1 MQSFLRTRK
10 LPEAAASWITCTLH
24 YIHTYTHT
32 QVSLCPRGYRSHKEL
47 YSLSFHHAECILL
60 CHLCEALLMKTV
72 ISPYLRWAPLVC
84 CTQTH
89 SSPSHTH
96 TFFLS
101 SLLPPHHLLPLSPHQ
116 PSIGF
121 KWTAN
126 YNPTILTED
135 LSQSLVRPHSD
146 VYTAGPHWRCLVGWL
161 KAMAPLTSLL

>member
-1 MQSFLRTRK
+1 MSSQMCRMAELNEMKAKVTVPFKCKVSLEQGSCLRQRHLG
-10 LPEAAASWITCTLH
+10 LPVH
-24 YIHTYTHT
+24 YITFTHTHT
-32 QVSLCPRGYRSHKEL
+32 QVSLCPRGGVSHKGL

-121 KWTAN
+121 K
-126 YNPTILTED
+126 
-135 LSQSLVRPHSD
+135 
-146 VYTAGPHWRCLVGWL
+146 
-161 KAMAPLTSLL
+161 